1 MENELQETTE
11 WYNRKKEYMK
21 AWREKNRETL
31 NEKARERHNK
41 NKEKR
46 NKRQREIYQ
55 LQKEKDKKK
64 KYYVEN
70 KDKILELRHNDK
82 IRTKNTHL
90 QSRYGI
96 TLEIFNKML
105 VQQESKCHICSIHI
119 DEAPKKRLCIDH
131 CHNTGK
137 VRKLLCF
144 RCNTALGQV
153 SESTEI
159 LKKMITYINEH
170 KNE

>member
-1 MENELQETTE
+1 MENEQQEATE

-31 NEKARERHNK
+31 NEKARERHNI
-41 NKEKR
+41 NKDKR
-46 NKRQREIYQ
+46 NKRQRELYQ
-55 LQKEKDKKK
+55 LQKDKKQ

-70 KDKILELRHNDK
+70 KERILELRHKDK

-96 TLEIFNKML
+96 TLEVFNQML
-105 VQQESKCHICSIHI
+105 VEQESKCYICSVHI
-119 DEAPKKRLCIDH
+119 DETPKKRLCIDH

-137 VRKLLCF
+137 VRKLLCTK
-144 RCNTALGQV
+144 CNTALGQV
-153 SESTEI
+153 SENTEI